1 MTVRS
6 RNARGFRNPSSSS
19 GVAFPPRSIRGILP
33 HGSQRPGAAL
43 VPALRR
49 RSSTPGGAEPR
60 CRPRGIRMT
69 ENGRGTEPHRRIGL
83 SERRPPGREGRGGR
97 NSLASQADQTKAQRL
112 GSASGGENRNGAPRR
127 RTLSRPSPQ
136 AARPPRLTPAPAQ
149 SLDGRSDS
157 PSRAVPMSWSSRARI
172 CAWADM
178 VASGDG
184 REAPHNSTVAA
195 ATAAAKDGPVGLKPA
210 RRFPAAGNAG
220 RKFVNVVGGLAGK
233 CSLEKPESLGGAVT
247 NCPRG

>member
-19 GVAFPPRSIRGILP
+19 GVASPPPSIRGILP

-49 RSSTPGGAEPR
+49 RSSTPGGAELR

-83 SERRPPGREGRGGR
+83 SERRPPGREGHGGR
-97 NSLASQADQTKAQRL
+97 SSLSSQADQTKAPRL
-112 GSASGGENRNGAPRR
+112 GSASGGEGEW
-127 RTLSRPSPQ
+127 RPAQAHTVSALASGCQ
-136 AARPPRLTPAPAQ
+136 AASPYCRPRPAPGRPLRLTV
-149 SLDGRSDS
+149 
-157 PSRAVPMSWSSRARI
+157 PSRAHELVQQGPHLRLGGHGGQWRRPRSSSQLNSNSRNSGSERWSCRPEARSALSRR
-172 CAWADM
+172 
-178 VASGDG
+178 
-184 REAPHNSTVAA
+184 
-195 ATAAAKDGPVGLKPA
+195 
-210 RRFPAAGNAG
+210 GNAG
-220 RKFVNVVGGLAGK
+220 RKFVNVVGGPAGK
-233 CSLEKPESLGGAVT
+233 CSLEKPESLGGSVT